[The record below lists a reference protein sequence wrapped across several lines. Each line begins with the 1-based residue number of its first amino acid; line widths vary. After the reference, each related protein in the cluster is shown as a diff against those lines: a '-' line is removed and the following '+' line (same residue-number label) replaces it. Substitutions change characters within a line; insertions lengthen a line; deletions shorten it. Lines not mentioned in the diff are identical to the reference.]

1 MPSKFSI
8 RFRLTGWYSLSL
20 AVVLGLLAVGSYF
33 AMRASL
39 YRTVDGELRYR
50 LLGVE
55 QFISAQS
62 SATPD
67 DLSEELAEAGS
78 LDVLFRIFDETG
90 KLTFESAPLTSHG
103 VDRTPPSI
111 RGEGITYRE
120 FSKSWPLRLAAQ
132 RVQFRGH
139 PIIIEVA
146 QPLRFHQTS
155 LHEFARS
162 LLISIPLLVVLAT
175 LVGYWLAGRALAPVN
190 QIVHDA
196 RTIDASRLSK
206 RLSVSPAHDELR
218 LLSET
223 LNSMLDRIEG
233 SMTRIK
239 QFTADA
245 SHELR
250 APLTL
255 IQTAAEFTLRRE
267 RSHAE
272 NVEAMEKVLRES
284 KRTSQLIDSLLLLAR
299 ADSEEEV
306 HSTGTV
312 RINSVLHD
320 VIERAAPLASG
331 KSIKISAEID
341 AASVEVAGEEAL
353 VSRLLFI
360 LIDNAIKYTPEG
372 GSIKVSLLSEEGSA
386 LIGVQDTGIGIAE
399 EDLPRVFDRFW
410 RADKV
415 RSRSMGGAGLGL
427 SIAKWIV
434 EKSGGT
440 IHVESELG
448 NGSTF
453 EVRLPKLTSSLVQPA
468 TERS

>member
-1 MPSKFSI
+1 
-8 RFRLTGWYSLSL
+8 
-20 AVVLGLLAVGSYF
+20 
-33 AMRASL
+33 
-39 YRTVDGELRYR
+39 
-50 LLGVE
+50 
-55 QFISAQS
+55 
-62 SATPD
+62 
-67 DLSEELAEAGS
+67 
-78 LDVLFRIFDETG
+78 
-90 KLTFESAPLTSHG
+90 
-103 VDRTPPSI
+103 
-111 RGEGITYRE
+111 
-120 FSKSWPLRLAAQ
+120 
-132 RVQFRGH
+132 VQFRGH

-306 HSTGTV
+306 RSTGTV

-320 VIERAAPLASG
+320 VIERATPLASG
-331 KSIKISAEID
+331 KNIKISAEID

-440 IHVESELG
+440 IHVESVLG
-448 NGSTF
+448 IGSTF
-453 EVRLPKLTSSLVQPA
+453 EVRLPKVTSSLVQPA